1 MTEHERNLT
10 DLAAMFAMMGLL
22 ARNEADTNW
31 LADDAYDYAEQF
43 MLVREERMNQTSGE
57 EGIAAIK
64 PKRKYERKSTS

>member
-10 DLAAMFAMMGLL
+10 DLAAIFAMGGLIMRGEPIHLIADKAYLL
-22 ARNEADTNW
+22 AEDLMA
-31 LADDAYDYAEQF
+31 
-43 MLVREERMNQTSGE
+43 VREEKIEQVSDE